1 MFHGSIQGAT
11 GPDGEVLE
19 TIGVF
24 GGGGRG
30 NAPQPTGIAR
40 AICGATNPYNVEH
53 VDAAPVRELIL
64 KRGIR
69 WAVIPQFDS
78 GWKHRSSNHCLLSR
92 VKSFGRVIR
101 HGLSR

>member
-40 AICGATNPYNVEH
+40 AICGATNPYNVEP
-53 VDAAPVRELIL
+53 VDA
-64 KRGIR
+64 
-69 WAVIPQFDS
+69 
-78 GWKHRSSNHCLLSR
+78 
-92 VKSFGRVIR
+92 GRCA
-101 HGLSR
+101 S